1 VLVLDLSKS
10 MLAPMADGAHKKI
23 EVARSALFKIIG
35 EVRAQGAS
43 FGMVVFN
50 STASILVPLS
60 PQFPTPEEI
69 SERLIPAGKSAIWD
83 ALAMG
88 AEMLRTNDGSV
99 VGNMVLVTD
108 GWDNMS
114 QRFHVETSDGQ
125 SSAQS
130 NTIDLLGYLL
140 PHHSRLKL
148 QIIGIGSG
156 VEKDKGVDTVRMRTL
171 VDGFSRLAID
181 IGSQSSATYKEVMTG
196 EELFSGMVNAFLDV
210 PFEDSQDFDSLNNE
224 DIASHAAAMAHA
236 LRESHKHSLV
246 GHLSQAR
253 ASAATDEDAKESDLE
268 VDVAT
273 ASPDGQPLHWRERY
287 GPLGEVAEAYVNK
300 DWVHAEEILSRKGT
314 PIHPLTKAYWLARIS
329 YAKGD
334 SEEASRYLT
343 EAWIEADSL
352 SAREKVQIYRRLA
365 LLHAKISGDKEVQNF
380 VEIFERAS
388 IKART
393 ESASLAEHLEQMF
406 EKILDLRRTYA
417 LIRTGGAVE
426 HESLVEEIFGLLQ
439 DARLEDKNRDQS
451 IEQFLSVVEVTL
463 SEMR

>member
-1 VLVLDLSKS
+1 
-10 MLAPMADGAHKKI
+10 MADGAHKKI
-23 EVARSALFKIIG
+23 EVARSAVYKIMG
-35 EVRAQGAS
+35 EVKSQKAL

-50 STASILVPLS
+50 STASVLFPLS
-60 PQFPTPEEI
+60 PQLPSPDEVA
-69 SERLIPAGKSAIWD
+69 ERLVPSGKSAIWD
-83 ALAMG
+83 ALALG
-88 AEMLRTNDGSV
+88 AELLRTVDGAV

-114 QRFHVETSDGQ
+114 ERFHVERPE
-125 SSAQS
+125 AQTAGRS
-130 NTIDLLGYLL
+130 NTIDLLGHLL
-140 PHHSRLKL
+140 PRNSRLKL

-156 VEKDKGVDTVRMRTL
+156 TEKDKGVDTVRMKAL
-171 VDGFSRLAID
+171 VEGFSRLATEF
-181 IGSQSSATYKEVMTG
+181 SSPSTATYKEVLTG

-246 GHLSQAR
+246 GTLSSAK
-253 ASAATDEDAKESDLE
+253 ASNATEATSDSQLE

-273 ASPDGQPLHWRERY
+273 ANADGQPLHWADRY

-300 DWVHAEEILSRKGT
+300 DWTHAEEILSRKGT
-314 PIHPLTKAYWLARIS
+314 PIHPITRAYWLARIS

-334 SEEASRYLT
+334 AEEASKNLT
-343 EAWIEADSL
+343 EAWIEADQL
-352 SAREKVQIYRRLA
+352 SAKEKVQIYRRLA

-380 VEIFERAS
+380 VEIFERAATRA
-388 IKART
+388 K
-393 ESASLAEHLEQMF
+393 SLSPSLSEHLEAMF

-426 HESLVEEIFGLLQ
+426 HERLVEEIFGLLQ
-439 DARLEDKNRDQS
+439 DARLEDKVRDPS